1 MLVGLI
7 GKPNT
12 GKSSFFSA
20 ATMIDVPIANY
31 PFTTIQPNV
40 GIAYVLKKCVHE
52 ELGVND
58 NPKNSLCVNGIRH
71 IPVKLVDVAGL
82 IPDASKGL
90 GLGNK
95 FLDELRRADAL
106 IHVVDASGSTDKE
119 GKAVEPGSHDPSE
132 DVFFVEKEYDS
143 WMAGIIRKDWEKI
156 AHLTDQSKAFEELL
170 EKLTGL
176 GVGRGDLTEA
186 MRKINP
192 SGKRLQQWTDE
203 DIFALATELR
213 KLTKPILVAANKCD
227 LPEAEKNIKRLQD
240 TGRLIIPTSA
250 AAELLLK
257 KASQKGLIDYIP
269 GSSSFVIR
277 DKSLLTPEQLRAL
290 QSVEEKVLRKWGST
304 GVQKAL
310 NEAYFTLL
318 GGVVAYPVEDENR
331 YSDKS
336 GNVLPDAY
344 IMPKG
349 STAKDLAYRIHTE
362 LGAGFLYAVDARK
375 KQRLSADYVLK
386 DGDVI
391 RIVSATKR
399 A

>member
-1 MLVGLI
+1 M
-7 GKPNT
+7 
-12 GKSSFFSA
+12 
-20 ATMIDVPIANY
+20 
-31 PFTTIQPNV
+31 
-40 GIAYVLKKCVHE
+40 
-52 ELGVND
+52 
-58 NPKNSLCVNGIRH
+58 
-71 IPVKLVDVAGL
+71 
-82 IPDASKGL
+82 
-90 GLGNK
+90 
-95 FLDELRRADAL
+95 
-106 IHVVDASGSTDKE
+106 
-119 GKAVEPGSHDPSE
+119 
-132 DVFFVEKEYDS
+132 
-143 WMAGIIRKDWEKI
+143 
-156 AHLTDQSKAFEELL
+156 
-170 EKLTGL
+170 
-176 GVGRGDLTEA
+176 
-186 MRKINP
+186 
-192 SGKRLQQWTDE
+192 
-203 DIFALATELR
+203 
-213 KLTKPILVAANKCD
+213 TKPILVAANKCD

>member
-170 EKLTGL
+170 EKLT
-176 GVGRGDLTEA
+176 
-186 MRKINP
+186 
-192 SGKRLQQWTDE
+192 
-203 DIFALATELR
+203 ELR

-227 LPEAEKNIKRLQD
+227 LPEAEKNIKSLQD

-391 RIVSATKR
+391 
-399 A
+399 

>member
-58 NPKNSLCVNGIRH
+58 NPKNSLCINGIRH

-119 GKAVEPGSHDPSE
+119 GRSVQPGSHDPSE
-132 DVFFVEKEYDS
+132 DIFFVEKEYDS
-143 WMAGIIRKDWEKI
+143 WLAGIIKKDWEKI
-156 AHLTDQSKAFEELL
+156 AHLTDQSKALEELL
-170 EKLTGL
+170 EKLAGL
-176 GVGRGDLTEA
+176 GVSRGELAEA
-186 MRKINP
+186 IRRSNIT
-192 SGKRLQQWTDE
+192 GKRFQQWIEE
-203 DIFALATELR
+203 DIFSLATQLR

-227 LPEAEKNIKRLQD
+227 LPEAEENIKKLQN
-240 TGRLIIPTSA
+240 TGRLVIPTSA

-257 KASQKGLIDYIP
+257 KASQRGLIDYIP
-269 GSSSFVIR
+269 GSSYFHIKDS
-277 DKSLLTPEQLRAL
+277 SLLTPEQLKAL
-290 QSVEEKVLRKWGST
+290 RSVEEKVLKKWGST

-318 GGVVAYPVEDENR
+318 GGVVVYPVEDENR
-331 YSDKS
+331 YSDKY

-344 IMPKG
+344 IMPRG
-349 STAKDLAYRIHTE
+349 STARDLAYRIHTE
-362 LGAGFLYAVDARK
+362 LGAGFIYAIDARK
-375 KQRLSADYVLK
+375 KQRLSAEYVLK

-391 RIVSATKR
+391 RIVSTTKR

>member
-58 NPKNSLCVNGIRH
+58 NPKNSLCIKGIRH

-119 GKAVEPGSHDPSE
+119 GKAVEPGSHDPLE
-132 DVFFVEKEYDS
+132 DISFVEKEYDS

-170 EKLTGL
+170 EKLAGL
-176 GVGRGDLTEA
+176 AVGRGDLTEA
-186 MRKINP
+186 IRKINP
-192 SGKRLQQWTDE
+192 SGKKFQQWTDE

-227 LPEAEKNIKRLQD
+227 LPEAEKNIKKLQN
-240 TGRLIIPTSA
+240 TGRLVIPTSA

-269 GSSSFVIR
+269 GSSSFIIR

-290 QSVEEKVLRKWGST
+290 QSVEEKVLKKWGST

-318 GGVVAYPVEDENR
+318 GGVVVYPVEDENR

-349 STAKDLAYRIHTE
+349 STAKDLAYKIHTE